1 MERGLFNITSAT
13 TTTLIDVRTK
23 QSKNISIR
31 MTNTSQSTAV
41 RISLFL
47 EDDSSNKVYIA
58 NHSTDETFYIQVAID
73 GVIGRLYAGDWMFIP
88 WGAVDQHDDI
98 EITANGGTNTICYAL
113 FHEGRTLTAS

>member
-58 NHSTDETFYIQVAID
+58 TTDIPGLTSLLINEDLSFNNSTLALKLTTSAGGLDTSNPLT
-73 GVIGRLYAGDWMFIP
+73 VI
-88 WGAVDQHDDI
+88 VK
-98 EITANGGTNTICYAL
+98 
-113 FHEGRTLTAS
+113 

>member
-58 NHSTDETFYIQVAID
+58 TTDIPGLTSLLINEDLSFNNSTLALKLTTSA
-73 GVIGRLYAGDWMFIP
+73 GGLSTSTPLSVIIK
-88 WGAVDQHDDI
+88 
-98 EITANGGTNTICYAL
+98 
-113 FHEGRTLTAS
+113 